1 MIKQIFKIAIIGIL
15 LVTSSLTTSCF
26 KKTFIKPS
34 QQEIDEYIANNPNL
48 SELDKACIYDGR
60 FEVGMR
66 QETVKF
72 LLGPPKQVEII
83 QQPWAQQEK
92 WIYKAGNHKIFFIED
107 EGVVGIEE
115 L

>member
-1 MIKQIFKIAIIGIL
+1 MIKQIFKLVLIMSL
-15 LVTSSLTTSCF
+15 LVSASFTTSCF
-26 KKTFIKPS
+26 KKTFIKPAQS
-34 QQEIDEYIANNPNL
+34 EIDEYIANNPDL
-48 SELDKACIYDGR
+48 PELDKACIYDGR
-60 FEVGMR
+60 FEVGMK

-72 LLGPPKQVEII
+72 LLGEPKQIEII

-107 EGVVGIEE
+107 NGVVGIEE